1 MLATDSY
8 YSKYLNV
15 VAGQSAEEALQTS
28 LDSFL
33 QLYPTITEDKWAHR
47 YAPGKWSIKEL
58 VQHITDAERIFNFRA
73 LSFARGETQS
83 LPAFEED
90 AYAQNSFA
98 DYRTGSSIAQEFIAV
113 RNSTLLLYKGFA
125 PDVLNRTGSANN
137 IVLSVKE
144 VGLIMAGHQ
153 MHHIAILKERYL

>member
-8 YSKYLNV
+8 YNNYLKV
-15 VAGQSAEEALQTS
+15 VAGQSVEEALQNG

-33 QLYPTITEDKWAHR
+33 QLYPTITEDKWAYR

-58 VQHITDAERIFNFRA
+58 VQHVADAERIFSFRA
-73 LSFARGETQS
+73 LSFARGETKS
-83 LPAFEED
+83 LPAFDED
-90 AYAQNSFA
+90 LYALNSFA
-98 DYRTGSSIAQEFIAV
+98 DYRTGNSIAQEFIAV
-113 RNSTLLLYKGFA
+113 RNSTLLMFKGFV
-125 PDVLNRTGSANN
+125 PDVLNRSGSANN

-144 VGLIMAGHQ
+144 LGLIMAGHQ